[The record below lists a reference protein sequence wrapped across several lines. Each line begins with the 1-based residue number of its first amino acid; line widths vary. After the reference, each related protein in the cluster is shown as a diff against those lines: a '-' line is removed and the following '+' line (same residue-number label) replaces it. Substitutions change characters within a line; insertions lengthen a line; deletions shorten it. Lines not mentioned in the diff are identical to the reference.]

1 MKDIALEFKNLF
13 SSRGYDVGRVS
24 VYVNID
30 GRCQGLN
37 MMVVQSQDDKVLNQI
52 RKDLSFSG
60 MFFDMSIKQEIDWSS
75 VTCDQHGFEH
85 LDDNMPMTNI
95 LTVYMK
101 EV

>member
-30 GRCQGLN
+30 GQCQGLN

-75 VTCDQHGFEH
+75 VTCNQQGFEH